1 MSDIFPVGNHSGD
14 NNNLTSRPYQVRSAS
29 MPSPASEADD
39 ITVLMHYLQV
49 IWKRKLTVL
58 VSALVGLLLGLG
70 ISLAM
75 TPMYGASASLEI
87 QDFFEP
93 LSVGA
98 VASSVGLPL
107 GTQVQLITSQTLR
120 ERVTARLNGN
130 PAHFPNVLDP
140 LARLRRVFGLP
151 DPAKSTTW
159 AAGISEANARMRI
172 DTPKESRFLIIE
184 TRSPHPQAAADWAN
198 TIAQEFIA
206 LKNEERLKAYQDTG
220 EWLSRAQN
228 ELKNKLEQSENRL
241 QQFAKVN
248 GLIITGSQNVSE
260 EKLKQV
266 QGDLASATADR
277 ISKEAKY
284 ESSLSPAQTEALP
297 EVLDS
302 GPMANYQ
309 LQINDLRRQL
319 AELSTTLTPDHYKV
333 QRIQAMIK
341 EVETARD
348 RERKNIINRIR
359 LEYTA
364 AQRREEELAQNF
376 KSQAGVVSGE
386 GEKVVQYNILLRD
399 VETNKKLYEQT
410 LSQVKEA
417 SIASAMRSSSE
428 HIVDG
433 ATVSLSPQ
441 SPSLLLNLGLGLMG
455 GLLCGALFVVVRSS
469 LDELIQVPGTLRVHL
484 NMRELGVIPSAVI
497 FPELRTKPRLLGSG
511 ESKKNG
517 GKGSSTDVLI
527 PAGKSSLPPE
537 CLELVTWTRKTAVIA
552 EAFRS
557 VMTSILFS
565 DENQS
570 KPQVLVITSP
580 TPQDGKTTVTTNLA
594 IALAEIN
601 HRVLLIDAD
610 MRLPRLHSIFNL
622 PNTFGLSDFLNER
635 RAVDEYVDEELVRKT
650 HIPNLYAMCA
660 GPARSNPA
668 RRLYSTRM
676 TELLE
681 RFRGGFDAVL
691 IDSAPVLSVPDARI
705 LAHAADGVIVVIRAH
720 RTHQES
726 AVAALRCFEEDGRRV
741 LGTILNDWNPKRSPY
756 GPYGQYGVYSSYTT
770 GAIYDYPTESGRTN

>member
-1 MSDIFPVGNHSGD
+1 
-14 NNNLTSRPYQVRSAS
+14 
-29 MPSPASEADD
+29 MPPLASEADD

-49 IWKRKLTVL
+49 LWKHKLIVL

-75 TPMYGASASLEI
+75 TPMYASSTSLEI
-87 QDFFEP
+87 QDFVEP
-93 LSVGA
+93 VSVGA
-98 VASSVGLPL
+98 VVSSVGLPL
-107 GTQVQLITSQTLR
+107 GTQVQLLSSQTLR

-130 PAHFPNVLDP
+130 PANFPNVLDP
-140 LARLRRVFGLP
+140 LGPLRRLFRLP

-159 AAGISEANARMRI
+159 SAGISEANRTMRI
-172 DTPKESRFLIIE
+172 NTPKESRILVIE
-184 TRSPHPQAAADWAN
+184 TQSPHPQAAADFAN
-198 TIAQEFIA
+198 TLAQEFIA
-206 LKNEERLKAYQDTG
+206 RNGEERWKTYQDTG

-241 QQFAKVN
+241 QQFAKAN
-248 GLIITGSQNVSE
+248 GLIITGSQNISE

-266 QGDLASATADR
+266 QAELASATADR

-302 GPMANYQ
+302 GPMAQYQ
-309 LQINDLRRQL
+309 LQLNDLRRQL
-319 AELSTTLTPDHYKV
+319 AELNTTLTPEHTKV
-333 QRIQAMIK
+333 QRVQAMIK

-359 LEYTA
+359 LEYAA
-364 AQRREEELAQNF
+364 AQKREEELAKNF
-376 KSQAGVVSGE
+376 KSQAGLVSGE

-417 SIASAMRSSSE
+417 GIASAMRSSSE
-428 HIVDG
+428 RIVDM
-433 ATVSLSPQ
+433 ARVSMSPQ

-455 GLLCGALFVVVRSS
+455 GMLCGALFVVVRSS
-469 LDELIQVPGTLRVHL
+469 LDELIQSPGTLRVQL
-484 NMRELGVIPSAVI
+484 NMRELGVIPSAVM

-511 ESKKNG
+511 EGRKNG
-517 GKGSSTDVLI
+517 DKGSSTDILI

-537 CLELVTWTRKTAVIA
+537 CLELITWSRKTAVIS

-601 HRVLLIDAD
+601 QRVLLIDAD

-676 TELLE
+676 TALLE
-681 RFRGGFDAVL
+681 RFRGEFDAVL

-705 LAHAADGVIVVIRAH
+705 LAQAADGVVVVIRAH

-756 GPYGQYGVYSSYTT
+756 GSYGQYGAYSSYTT
-770 GAIYDYPTESGRTN
+770 GSIYGPAESGRNI

>member
-1 MSDIFPVGNHSGD
+1 
-14 NNNLTSRPYQVRSAS
+14 
-29 MPSPASEADD
+29 MPSPATESDD
-39 ITVLMHYLQV
+39 LTVLMHYLQV
-49 IWKRKLTVL
+49 LWKHKLIVL
-58 VSALVGLLLGLG
+58 ASALGGLLLGLG

-75 TPMYGASASLEI
+75 TPMYSATASLQI
-87 QDFFEP
+87 QDFLEP
-93 LSVGA
+93 VSVGTL
-98 VASSVGLPL
+98 VSSVGLPL
-107 GTQVQLITSQTLR
+107 GTQIQLLSSQTLR

-130 PAHFPNVLDP
+130 PANFPNVLDP
-140 LARLRRVFGLP
+140 LAPIRHLFGLP
-151 DPAKSTTW
+151 DPAKTTTW
-159 AAGISEANARMRI
+159 TAALSEANRAMRI
-172 DTPKESRFLIIE
+172 SQPKESRVLVIE
-184 TRSPHPQAAADWAN
+184 TRSPHPQAAADFTN
-198 TIAQEFIA
+198 TLAQEFIA
-206 LKNEERLKAYQDTG
+206 RNNEERWKSYQDTG
-220 EWLSRAQN
+220 EWLSRAQG

-241 QQFAKVN
+241 QQFAKAN
-248 GLIITGSQNVSE
+248 GLIITGSQNISE

-266 QGDLASATADR
+266 QAELASATADR

-302 GPMANYQ
+302 GPVVQYQ
-309 LQINDLRRQL
+309 LQIADLRKQL

-333 QRIQAMIK
+333 QRVQAMIK
-341 EVETARD
+341 ELESARD

-364 AQRREEELAQNF
+364 AQKREAELTQTF

-417 SIASAMRSSSE
+417 GIASAMRSSSE
-428 HIVDG
+428 RVVDL
-433 ATVSLSPQ
+433 ARVSLSPQ

-455 GLLCGALFVVVRSS
+455 GLFCGALFVVVRSS
-469 LDELIQVPGTLRVHL
+469 LDALVQVPGTLRLHL
-484 NMRELGVIPSAVI
+484 NMRELGVIPSAAM
-497 FPELRTKPRLLGSG
+497 FPELRAKPRLLGSG
-511 ESKKNG
+511 ESKRG
-517 GKGSSTDVLI
+517 GDKGSSSEILI
-527 PAGKSSLPPE
+527 PAGKSALPLE
-537 CLELVTWTRKTAVIA
+537 CLELITWTRKTAVIS

-557 VMTSILFS
+557 AMTSILFS
-565 DENQS
+565 DENGS
-570 KPQVLVITSP
+570 RPQVLVITSP

-601 HRVLLIDAD
+601 QRVLLIDAD

-676 TELLE
+676 SELLA
-681 RFRGGFDAVL
+681 RFRGGFDAIL

-705 LAHAADGVIVVIRAH
+705 LAEAADGVVVVIRAH

-726 AVAALRCFEEDGRRV
+726 ALAALRCFEEDGRWIV
-741 LGTILNDWNPKRSPY
+741 GTILNDWNPKRSPY
-756 GPYGQYGVYSSYTT
+756 GPYGQYGAYSSYTN
-770 GAIYDYPTESGRTN
+770 GDNIYDYPSESGRTT